1 MTELAIRGLSKRF
14 GDVAAVDGFELRI
27 GDHELVSLL
36 GPSGC
41 GKTTTLRC
49 IAGFE
54 EPTAGRILFDGRDV
68 VGLPP
73 ERRNIGMVFQNY
85 ALFPHMTVRQ
95 NLAFG
100 LEMRGVPKGETAERI
115 ARVLETV
122 QLGDLGERYPRQLS
136 GGQQQRI
143 ALARAMVVE
152 PSILLLDEPLANL
165 DAKLRE
171 EMRFF
176 VRSLQKRVGITT
188 VYVTHDQAE
197 AMVISDR
204 IVVMFDGR
212 IHQVG
217 APDEIYS
224 RPVSREVAS
233 FIGLSNFVE
242 GRVRGAGGDGEI
254 RLDTAAGLLRCAYPE
269 TLAAGREAT
278 LVVRP
283 EAVSLSAAAPAAP
296 AAPAGAGGN
305 AVPGRVSERYFLGN
319 ITGYRVACAG
329 GLVLQVQDDPWAA
342 FDVGDEVRCAFDPA
356 HTWIIPDRAG
366 RRAAADPADRGEGK

>member
-1 MTELAIRGLSKRF
+1 MTELAIRGLSKHF
-14 GDVAAVDGFELRI
+14 GDVAAVDGFELEI
-27 GDHELVSLL
+27 GDHELISLL

-54 EPTAGRILFDGRDV
+54 MPSAGHILFDDLDI

-85 ALFPHMTVRQ
+85 ALFPHMTVRR

-100 LEMRGVPKGETAERI
+100 LEMRGVPKGEMAERI

-143 ALARAMVVE
+143 ALARAMVIE

-224 RPVSREVAS
+224 RPVSREVAN
-233 FIGLSNFVE
+233 FIGLSNFIE
-242 GRVRGAGGDGEI
+242 GRVLAAADNGVFALE
-254 RLDTAAGLLRCAYPE
+254 TAVGTLRCAYSE
-269 TLAAGREAT
+269 SLAAGRDVA
-278 LVVRP
+278 LIVRP
-283 EAVSLSAAAPAAP
+283 EAIALATAAPGDSA
-296 AAPAGAGGN
+296 GN
-305 AVPGRVSERYFLGN
+305 AIPGRVSERYFLGN
-319 ITGYRVACAG
+319 ITGYRIACG
-329 GLVLQVQDDPWAA
+329 DDLVLQVQGDPWAS
-342 FDVGDEVRCAFDPA
+342 FGVGDEVWCSFDA
-356 HTWIIPDRAG
+356 EHAWIIPG
-366 RRAAADPADRGEGK
+366 

>member
-1 MTELAIRGLSKRF
+1 MTQLAIRGLSKRF
-14 GDVAAVDGFELRI
+14 GDVAAVDGFELEI
-27 GDHELVSLL
+27 GDHELISLL

-54 EPTAGRILFDGRDV
+54 EPSAGHILFDDRDV

-73 ERRNIGMVFQNY
+73 EKRNIGMVFQNY

-100 LEMRGVPKGETAERI
+100 LEMRSIPKSEMAERI

-204 IVVMFDGR
+204 IVVMFDGH

-224 RPVSREVAS
+224 RPVSREVAN
-233 FIGLSNFVE
+233 FIGLTNFVE
-242 GRVRGAGGDGEI
+242 GRVQGDGGGEC
-254 RLDTAAGLLRCAYPE
+254 RLHTEVGTLRCAYSE
-269 TLAAGREAT
+269 TLDEGREVA
-278 LVVRP
+278 LIVRP
-283 EAVSLSAAAPAAP
+283 EAIALSSAAPAES
-296 AAPAGAGGN
+296 GTN
-305 AVPGRVSERYFLGN
+305 AIRGRISERYFLGN
-319 ITGYRVACAG
+319 ITGYRIACADD
-329 GLVLQVQDDPWAA
+329 LLLQVQDDPWAS
-342 FDVGDEVRCAFDPA
+342 FDVGDEVWCTFDAA
-356 HTWIIPDRAG
+356 HAWIIPD
-366 RRAAADPADRGEGK
+366 

>member
-27 GDHELVSLL
+27 GDHELISLL

-54 EPTAGRILFDGRDV
+54 EPTAGRILFDDRDV

-100 LEMRGVPKGETAERI
+100 LEMRGVSKGEIGQRI

-224 RPVSREVAS
+224 RPVSREVAN
-233 FIGLSNFVE
+233 FIGLSNFVD
-242 GRVRGAGGDGEI
+242 GRVLGAGDHGEF
-254 RLDTAAGLLRCAYPE
+254 RLETQVGTLRCAYSE
-269 TLAAGREAT
+269 TLAEGREVA
-278 LVVRP
+278 LIVRP
-283 EAVSLSAAAPAAP
+283 EAIALSGAAPADSADS
-296 AAPAGAGGN
+296 AGPAGN
-305 AVPGRVSERYFLGN
+305 AIAGRVSERYFLGN
-319 ITGYRVACAG
+319 ITGYRIACAD
-329 GLVLQVQDDPWAA
+329 GLVLQVQDDPWAG
-342 FDVGDEVRCAFDPA
+342 FGVGDEVWCTFDAA
-356 HTWIIPDRAG
+356 HAWIIPD
-366 RRAAADPADRGEGK
+366 

>member
-1 MTELAIRGLSKRF
+1 MTELAIRGLSKHF
-14 GDVAAVDGFELRI
+14 GDVAAVDGFELEI
-27 GDHELVSLL
+27 GDHELISLL

-54 EPTAGRILFDGRDV
+54 EPTAGHILFDDRDI

-100 LEMRGVPKGETAERI
+100 LEMRGVSKSEMAERI
-115 ARVLETV
+115 AGVLETV

-143 ALARAMVVE
+143 ALARAMVIE

-204 IVVMFDGR
+204 IVVMFDGH

-217 APDEIYS
+217 SHRTRSTRGPSAARWRAS
-224 RPVSREVAS
+224 SVSRTS
-233 FIGLSNFVE
+233 SK
-242 GRVRGAGGDGEI
+242 AG
-254 RLDTAAGLLRCAYPE
+254 
-269 TLAAGREAT
+269 
-278 LVVRP
+278 
-283 EAVSLSAAAPAAP
+283 SAAPATTENAASKRRWAP
-296 AAPAGAGGN
+296 SG
-305 AVPGRVSERYFLGN
+305 
-319 ITGYRVACAG
+319 
-329 GLVLQVQDDPWAA
+329 
-342 FDVGDEVRCAFDPA
+342 A
-356 HTWIIPDRAG
+356 HTRRTSPRAG
-366 RRAAADPADRGEGK
+366 RSPSSCAPKPFRFRGRLPPNPRATPSRDG

>member
-14 GDVAAVDGFELRI
+14 GEVAAVDGFDLRI

-85 ALFPHMTVRQ
+85 ALFPHMTVRR

-224 RPVSREVAS
+224 RPVSREAAS

-242 GRVRGAGGDGEI
+242 GRVQGRSGDNGEF
-254 RLDTAAGLLRCAYPE
+254 RLSTAVGPLRCTYSG
-269 TLAAGREAT
+269 TLGEGRKVA
-278 LVVRP
+278 LIVRP
-283 EAVSLSAAAPAAP
+283 EAVSLSAAAPTDAADAAAP
-296 AAPAGAGGN
+296 AAAGGN

-319 ITGYRVACAG
+319 VTGYRIACAD

-342 FDVGDEVRCAFDPA
+342 FGVGDEVRCTFDAA
-356 HTWIIPDRAG
+356 HTWIIPD
-366 RRAAADPADRGEGK
+366 

>member
-1 MTELAIRGLSKRF
+1 MTELSIRGLSKRF
-14 GDVAAVDGFELRI
+14 GDVTAVDGVELRI
-27 GDHELVSLL
+27 GDHELISLL

-49 IAGFE
+49 VAGFE
-54 EPTAGRILFDGRDV
+54 EPTAGRILFDDRDV
-68 VGLPP
+68 TGLPP

-100 LEMRGVPKGETAERI
+100 LEMRGIPKGETGERI

-212 IHQVG
+212 IHQIGTPSDV
-217 APDEIYS
+217 YS
-224 RPVSREVAS
+224 RPVSREVAN

-242 GRVRGAGGDGEI
+242 GRILETGEGGRVRLE
-254 RLDTAAGLLRCAYPE
+254 TAAGTLGCACSEP
-269 TLAAGREAT
+269 LANGREAT

-283 EAVSLSAAAPAAP
+283 EAIALSAARPPDAA
-296 AAPAGAGGN
+296 GN
-305 AVPGRVSERYFLGN
+305 AVAGRVSERYFLGN
-319 ITGYRVACAG
+319 FTGYRVACAG
-329 GLVLQVQDDPWAA
+329 GLVLQVQDHPWASFA
-342 FDVGDEVRCAFDPA
+342 AGDEVWCSFDA
-356 HTWIIPDRAG
+356 GHAWIVPG
-366 RRAAADPADRGEGK
+366 

>member
-14 GDVAAVDGFELRI
+14 GEVAAVDGFDLRI

-85 ALFPHMTVRQ
+85 ALFPHMTVRR

-100 LEMRGVPKGETAERI
+100 LEMRGVPKNETAERI

-242 GRVRGAGGDGEI
+242 GRVQGRSGDNGEF
-254 RLDTAAGLLRCAYPE
+254 RLSTAVGPLRCTYSG
-269 TLAAGREAT
+269 TLGEGRKVA
-278 LVVRP
+278 LMVRP
-283 EAVSLSAAAPAAP
+283 EAVSLSAAAPTDAADAAAP
-296 AAPAGAGGN
+296 ADAGGN

-319 ITGYRVACAG
+319 VTGYRIACAG
-329 GLVLQVQDDPWAA
+329 GLVLQVQHDPWAA
-342 FDVGDEVRCAFDPA
+342 FGVGDEVRCAFDAA
-356 HTWIIPDRAG
+356 HTWIIPD
-366 RRAAADPADRGEGK
+366 